1 MKKSQ
6 VLNLI
11 KYFTDDNK
19 EAFINEAYSIA
30 SDFNNSGD
38 TELGEYINSLL
49 SGKNTFIPQDID
61 IGSSFFHKVNISN
74 VQTIA
79 LPEAVTEELE
89 GIENAI
95 EYKTGVNKFLFSGAP
110 GTGKTESCRIIAEKL
125 GRELFEIDFE
135 AVIDSKLGQTS
146 KNIAEIFR
154 EINALPY
161 PDQAVIL
168 FDEIDALAMDR
179 INQNDIR
186 EMGRAT
192 SSVLKGLDELNPN
205 IVLIATTNLID
216 SFDKA
221 LLRRF
226 DKVVDFNR
234 YTREDL
240 IEVSQR
246 ILDNMLKKFGV
257 DKRNTRL
264 FTKIISLYEE
274 IPAPG
279 ELKNLIR
286 SSIAFS
292 NPKKDFDYLRLL
304 LKEVY
309 PELCSD
315 LKGLKERGFTLR
327 EIEILTGIPKST
339 AARELKENDDE

>member
-1 MKKSQ
+1 MKKAQ

-11 KYFTDDNK
+11 KYFTENNRD
-19 EAFINEAYSIA
+19 AFINEAYAIA
-30 SDFNNSGD
+30 SDFNRNGD
-38 TELGEYINSLL
+38 EELAEYISSML
-49 SGKNTFIPQDID
+49 SGKNTFVPQSMNIE
-61 IGSSFFHKVNISN
+61 SSFFHKVDISDIK
-74 VQTIA
+74 TIA
-79 LPEAVTEELE
+79 LPEAVTEDLE

-95 EYKTGVNKFLFSGAP
+95 GYRAGVNKFLFSGAP

-125 GRELFEIDFE
+125 GRELFSVDFE
-135 AVIDSKLGQTS
+135 SVIDSKLGQTS

-154 EINALPY
+154 EINTLQY
-161 PDQAVIL
+161 PDQAIIL

-179 INQNDIR
+179 MSQNDLR

-192 SSVLKGLDELNPN
+192 SSILKGLDELNPN
-205 IVLIATTNLID
+205 CILIATTNLID
-216 SFDKA
+216 SFDSA

-226 DKVVDFNR
+226 DKIVDFNK

-240 IEVSQR
+240 IEVAER
-246 ILDNMLKKFGV
+246 IMNEMLKKFGI

-279 ELKNLIR
+279 VLKNIIR

-292 NPKKDFDYLRLL
+292 SPDRDFDYLRVL
-304 LKEVY
+304 LKEVC
-309 PELCSD
+309 PALCSD
-315 LKGLKERGFTLR
+315 LKGLKAKGFTLR

-339 AARELKENDDE
+339 ASRELKEQAYE